1 MKPNVFYM
9 SQFYLELTPAA
20 GLDHKLNTFVVFSQQ
35 GISSGCRI
43 HQRGLHVANTHFVS
57 WSFSSS
63 LNVLSS
69 RAGLLHLWQLWD
81 GKYHL
86 QGMLPDSIPN
96 EIIQN
101 SERKSLSEAKRAEPC
116 QGGGMGVSEE

>member
-1 MKPNVFYM
+1 M

-20 GLDHKLNTFVVFSQQ
+20 GLDHNLNTFAVFSQQ

-63 LNVLSS
+63 LNVLPS
-69 RAGLLHLWQLWD
+69 RAGLLHLWQLRD

-86 QGMLPDSIPN
+86 QGMLPDSIPS

-101 SERKSLSEAKRAEPC
+101 PERKSPSGAKRAEPC
-116 QGGGMGVSEE
+116 QGGGMGVAEE